1 MEMNRIE
8 STQSSAEQQSDDTAV
23 NHLDLELASAYA
35 ANSEMSLEIIEEFA
49 AVDRE
54 GF

>member
-1 MEMNRIE
+1 METNRNE
-8 STQSSAEQQSDDTAV
+8 STRSSTEQQSDDTAAD
-23 NHLDLELASAYA
+23 HLDLELAFAYA
-35 ANSEMSLEIIEEFA
+35 ANSELSLEITAEFA